1 MKSIIA
7 VIMCLI
13 IMIGC
18 SSKQEELL
26 TIKGETMGSFYQV
39 KVYSKK
45 DPVELK
51 VDIDKFLVLFNNVYS
66 TYIPASE
73 LSKINT
79 SKFDKVKLS
88 DSMTKLLMVAEEIS
102 RSSRGY
108 FDITVGPLVN
118 AWGFGPD
125 GKRKKPSDKEIKG
138 YLSRTGAHH
147 LKLKDHWLTKE
158 KKGMYLDL
166 SAIAKGFGVD
176 ELVTYL
182 EYAGHKDMIVEIGGE
197 IRSRGKKRDGTR
209 WSVGIEGPSDKV
221 GGKLS
226 TVVFLNDLAMAT
238 SGSYRNF
245 VKYGDETFNH
255 TIDPKTG
262 YPTKHKTVSVS
273 VLHEYCADADAW
285 ATAFMA
291 MGAKKALKMAN
302 ENDIKAY
309 IQVLEGK
316 QIKIIMTN
324 AYNQYIKKYKNPRS

>member
-1 MKSIIA
+1 MK
-7 VIMCLI
+7 LI
-13 IMIGC
+13 IIMSLFLILGC

-26 TIKGETMGSFYQV
+26 TVKGKTMGSYYQV

-45 DPVELK
+45 DPVALK
-51 VDIDKFLVLFNNVYS
+51 KDIDKFLVLFNNVYS
-66 TYIPASE
+66 TYIPSSE

-88 DSMTKLLMVAEEIS
+88 DSMTKLLMVAEEVN

-118 AWGFGPD
+118 AWGFGPN
-125 GKRKKPSDKEIKG
+125 GKRKKPTVEEVKT
-138 YLSRTGAHH
+138 YLTKTGAQH

-176 ELVTYL
+176 ELITYL

-209 WSVGIEGPSDKV
+209 WSVGIEGPSKSFGD
-221 GGKLS
+221 KLS
-226 TVVFLNDLAMAT
+226 TVVFLNNIAMAT

-245 VKYGDETFNH
+245 VKYGNETFSH

-262 YPTKHKTVSVS
+262 YPAKHKTVSVS
-273 VLHEYCADADAW
+273 VMHEYCADADAW

-302 ENDIKAY
+302 ENDIMAY

-316 QIKIIMTN
+316 EVKIIMTN
-324 AYNQYIKKYKNPRS
+324 AYNQYIKKHKSPRS